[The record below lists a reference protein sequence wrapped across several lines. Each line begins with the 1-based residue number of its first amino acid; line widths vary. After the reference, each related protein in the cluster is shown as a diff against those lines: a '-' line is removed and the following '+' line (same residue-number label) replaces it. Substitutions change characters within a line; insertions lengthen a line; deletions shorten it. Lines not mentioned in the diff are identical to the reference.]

1 MEVFLGIPAADGV
14 GIGTAFVIPD
24 PVKRAISQH
33 HIKIDQ
39 LNDGWSRF
47 EYASQNVIFELNSY
61 LDSLSRTDPK
71 DKIQREVFETYILM
85 LEDPVFLKETREF
98 YEKELFNIEYSLNFK
113 AEEYAQRLRQSG
125 ADHTHRA
132 FRRELHRAL
141 EGRLR
146 RVLGDRPGRR
156 CR

>member
-24 PVKRAISQH
+24 PVKRAITQH

-71 DKIQREVFETYILM
+71 DKIQREVFET
-85 LEDPVFLKETREF
+85 
-98 YEKELFNIEYSLNFK
+98 
-113 AEEYAQRLRQSG
+113 
-125 ADHTHRA
+125 
-132 FRRELHRAL
+132 
-141 EGRLR
+141 
-146 RVLGDRPGRR
+146 
-156 CR
+156 

>member
-24 PVKRAISQH
+24 PVKRAITQH

-39 LNDGWSRF
+39 LNEGWSRF

-98 YEKELFNIEYSLNFK
+98 YEKELFTLNVPLCCFSPYKEFGVFYTKYIQLYRTVTYPENAIHNLSWSLT
-113 AEEYAQRLRQSG
+113 QSICIS
-125 ADHTHRA
+125 TYM
-132 FRRELHRAL
+132 
-141 EGRLR
+141 
-146 RVLGDRPGRR
+146 
-156 CR
+156 

>member
-39 LNDGWSRF
+39 LNDGWNRF
-47 EYASQNVIFELNSY
+47 EYASQNVIFELSSY

-85 LEDPVFLKETREF
+85 LGDPVFSKELRDF
-98 YEKELFNIEYSLNFK
+98 YEAELFNIEYTVEQK
-113 AEEYAQRLRQSG
+113 AEEYREAMKLLRKDYPYRKVAKLCGVSESTVKRLKKEFNIKEKG
-125 ADHTHRA
+125 
-132 FRRELHRAL
+132 E
-141 EGRLR
+141 
-146 RVLGDRPGRR
+146 
-156 CR
+156 